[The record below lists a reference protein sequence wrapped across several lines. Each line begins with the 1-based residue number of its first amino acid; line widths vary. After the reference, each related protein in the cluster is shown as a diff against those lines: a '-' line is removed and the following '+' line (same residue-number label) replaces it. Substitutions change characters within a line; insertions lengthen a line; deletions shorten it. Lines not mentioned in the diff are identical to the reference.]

1 MGKQRKRL
9 LCAILCLV
17 VALSCMPVNEVKAAT
32 SVKLSA
38 TVVNLAQAQKI
49 TITVLN
55 ATGDVT
61 WTSDNKKIATVNT
74 GGNNYSRRCRK
85 YLCKGKSRKQKS
97 KMQSECVSGL
107 YQRFQF

>member
-32 SVKLSA
+32 NVKLSA

-74 GGNNYSRRCRK
+74 GGTITAGDVGSTY
-85 YLCKGKSRKQKS
+85 KGKSRKQKS
-97 KMQSECVSGL
+97 KMQSECVSGV
-107 YQRFQF
+107 YQRLQF